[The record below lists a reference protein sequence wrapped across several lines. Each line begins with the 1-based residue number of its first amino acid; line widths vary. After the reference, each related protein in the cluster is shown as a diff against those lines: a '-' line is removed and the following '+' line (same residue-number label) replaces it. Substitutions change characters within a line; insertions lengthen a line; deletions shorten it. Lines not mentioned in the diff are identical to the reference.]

1 MRATPLMAF
10 FWSFILVAGVGIEAA
25 SLKKV
30 ILLDF
35 KNVLKK
41 RQFNYLEPSIT
52 NAIREKL
59 KKRFAY
65 HELAKE
71 QWQEA
76 ARGNFI
82 SEDDLY
88 TYSAAMN
95 LGLLLRQDIVIFGG
109 YVIEDKR
116 QSAFPEIKTR
126 VRILDLAK
134 RKEITD
140 FETQNNIDS
149 TFFAAINAIADRI
162 VTEATPI
169 LPNISDWSR
178 GTVTEEIPSFNQLS
192 LRAQIAPVAFS
203 ASRVFSST
211 SQFAGTDFRQTAGL
225 AMDFHHFGILKEQ
238 LGLFV
243 AGMARVSSD
252 RFSYN
257 IDNSAVPAAL
267 QSFAGQAGFAWR
279 QKLSSKFYL
288 QPFLAG
294 GLQYDIM
301 KFTHE
306 NRTIAVTSVEGQN
319 LNSTEYT
326 LRSPFASVGLRLGY
340 AISSWLFLEGGGQ
353 YALFF
358 YEGDNGQSVFAEI
371 GVGVRL

>member
-1 MRATPLMAF
+1 MRATCVTAF
-10 FWSFILVAGVGIEAA
+10 FWLLLFSGGVGIEAA
-25 SLKKV
+25 SLKRV

-59 KKRFAY
+59 RKRFAFK
-65 HELAKE
+65 ELEKE

-76 ARGNFI
+76 ARDNFI

-95 LGLLLRQDIVIFGG
+95 LGLLLRQDIVVFGG
-109 YVIEDKR
+109 YVIEDKK
-116 QSAFPEIKTR
+116 QSEFPEIKTR

-140 FETQNNIDS
+140 FETKNKVDS
-149 TFFAAINAIADRI
+149 TLFTAINAIADRI
-162 VTEATPI
+162 VTEAAPI
-169 LPNISDWSR
+169 LPNASEWSR
-178 GTVTEEIPSFNQLS
+178 GTITEDIPSFNQLS
-192 LRAQIAPVAFS
+192 FRAQIAPVAF
-203 ASRVFSST
+203 AANRVFSPT
-211 SQFAGTDFRQTAGL
+211 GQFAGTDFRQTAGL
-225 AMDFHHFGILKEQ
+225 AMDFHHFGILREQ

-243 AGMARVSSD
+243 AGIARVSSD
-252 RFSYN
+252 RFSYS
-257 IDNSAVPAAL
+257 IDDSAVPAAL

-301 KFTHE
+301 KFTHDS
-306 NRTIAVTSVEGQN
+306 RTVAVTSAGGQS
-319 LNSTEYT
+319 LSSTEYT
-326 LRSPFASVGLRLGY
+326 LRSPFASAGLRLGY
-340 AISSWLFLEGGGQ
+340 AISSWLFLECGGQ
-353 YALFF
+353 YVLLF
-358 YEGDNGQSVFAEI
+358 YEGAKGQSVFAEI
-371 GVGVRL
+371 GVGARL